1 MFKNIALLFVFS
13 LFLGSYLTSQVSTGV
28 YHSPLGIPLEISA
41 TFGDLRPNHFHMGL
55 DFKTGGVTGVN
66 IHSIADGY
74 ISRVKIMPLGY
85 GKVIYIDHPN
95 GITSVYAHCSSFKE
109 PLASFIKK
117 YQEHNKLNE
126 IDLKLT
132 PSDFPVKIGQII
144 ALSGNSGNSTGP
156 HLHFELR
163 DTKTEK
169 GLNPLQHGFVAYDKI
184 APSPEKILI
193 YLLDKDGYLI
203 PNNSRTFPI
212 VKSGNTY
219 SLKNGKIVLDPKFI
233 AGYSKIGIAIT
244 GQDQGGKIP
253 SKFGLFEQIL
263 VQEKDTL
270 YHCKIDTISFDHNRF
285 INDYCDYVQYKKNGS
300 KIHKLFYKEDNL
312 LDIYKSEPFQIV
324 DLSGN
329 DSIPLTISLLDANQN
344 KSQIGFTLV
353 NRTKSVSQKPFFET
367 GYLSPDSTY
376 FFEQFGNSISI
387 PAHSFYEPVQN
398 NLKIISNGISI
409 GNADI
414 AVHDSI
420 KIILTP
426 LPNIDI
432 SKQYI
437 AQIGANGSKTG
448 ITTKIIQGKLTAYI
462 YNFGNYAL
470 STDKIAPTIAPD
482 NFKTTDTLI
491 KTKKLQ
497 WKISDGQ
504 TSVSSYQL
512 LINNQW
518 KILEYDKKNNTIF
531 HVIDKN
537 EYGKKKYNISI
548 KDACGNE
555 ANWSQSLNVD

>member
-1 MFKNIALLFVFS
+1 MFKNITLLFVFS
-13 LFLGSYLTSQVSTGV
+13 LFLGSYLTSQVSTGS

-109 PLASFIKK
+109 PLASYIKK
-117 YQEHNKLNE
+117 YQEQNKLNE

-203 PNNSRTFPI
+203 PNSSRTFPI
-212 VKSGNTY
+212 VKSGNSY

-253 SKFGLFEQIL
+253 GKFGLFEQIL

-285 INDYCDYVQYKKNGS
+285 INDYCDYVQYKKMEV
-300 KIHKLFYKEDNL
+300 K
-312 LDIYKSEPFQIV
+312 
-324 DLSGN
+324 
-329 DSIPLTISLLDANQN
+329 
-344 KSQIGFTLV
+344 FT
-353 NRTKSVSQKPFFET
+353 N
-367 GYLSPDSTY
+367 Y
-376 FFEQFGNSISI
+376 FTR
-387 PAHSFYEPVQN
+387 
-398 NLKIISNGISI
+398 KIIYLIY
-409 GNADI
+409 
-414 AVHDSI
+414 I
-420 KIILTP
+420 K
-426 LPNIDI
+426 PN
-432 SKQYI
+432 
-437 AQIGANGSKTG
+437 
-448 ITTKIIQGKLTAYI
+448 L
-462 YNFGNYAL
+462 
-470 STDKIAPTIAPD
+470 
-482 NFKTTDTLI
+482 FK
-491 KTKKLQ
+491 
-497 WKISDGQ
+497 
-504 TSVSSYQL
+504 L
-512 LINNQW
+512 LICLEM
-518 KILEYDKKNNTIF
+518 ILF
-531 HVIDKN
+531 
-537 EYGKKKYNISI
+537 
-548 KDACGNE
+548 
-555 ANWSQSLNVD
+555 L

>member
-1 MFKNIALLFVFS
+1 M
-13 LFLGSYLTSQVSTGV
+13 
-28 YHSPLGIPLEISA
+28 
-41 TFGDLRPNHFHMGL
+41 
-55 DFKTGGVTGVN
+55 
-66 IHSIADGY
+66 
-74 ISRVKIMPLGY
+74 
-85 GKVIYIDHPN
+85 
-95 GITSVYAHCSSFKE
+95 
-109 PLASFIKK
+109 
-117 YQEHNKLNE
+117 
-126 IDLKLT
+126 
-132 PSDFPVKIGQII
+132 
-144 ALSGNSGNSTGP
+144 
-156 HLHFELR
+156 
-163 DTKTEK
+163 
-169 GLNPLQHGFVAYDKI
+169 
-184 APSPEKILI
+184 
-193 YLLDKDGYLI
+193 
-203 PNNSRTFPI
+203 
-212 VKSGNTY
+212 
-219 SLKNGKIVLDPKFI
+219 
-233 AGYSKIGIAIT
+233 
-244 GQDQGGKIP
+244 
-253 SKFGLFEQIL
+253 
-263 VQEKDTL
+263 

-312 LDIYKSEPFQIV
+312 LDIYKTEPFQIV
-324 DLSGN
+324 NLFGN

-376 FFEQFGNSISI
+376 FFEQLGNSISM
-387 PAHSFYEPVQN
+387 PMHSFYEPIPN
-398 NLKIISNGISI
+398 NLKITSNGLSL

-414 AVHDSI
+414 AIHDSI

-426 LPNIDI
+426 LPNVDI
-432 SKQYI
+432 TKQFI
-437 AQIGANGSKTG
+437 AQIATNGSKTG

-462 YNFGNYAL
+462 YNFGNYAV
-470 STDKIAPTIAPD
+470 SIDKIAPTIAPD

-537 EYGKKKYNISI
+537 EHGKKKYNISV

-555 ANWSQSLNVD
+555 ANWSQSLNIN